1 MKTVIG
7 LGLAALMT
15 TAAPA
20 FANPGPRDASIDQRQ
35 HALVQRIEQG
45 RHSGELTPRE
55 YQRLVS
61 EAREVNR
68 VEHYFR
74 SDGWLSP
81 RERGDLHAR
90 LDRLERV
97 VYREKH
103 DGQRLS
109 QSHRERVS
117 QSHRAG
123 GSGFYNRGYPTDR
136 RY

>member
-7 LGLAALMT
+7 MGLAALPLFT
-15 TAAPA
+15 LLAAAPA

-35 HALVQRIEQG
+35 HTLVQRIEQG

-55 YQRLVS
+55 YHRLVA
-61 EAREVNR
+61 EAREINR

-74 SDGWLSP
+74 SDGRLTS

-90 LDRLERV
+90 LDRFERV

-103 DGQRLS
+103 D
-109 QSHRERVS
+109 RERVTEY
-117 QSHRAG
+117 RRDD

>member
-1 MKTVIG
+1 MKKIIGIG
-7 LGLAALMT
+7 LVALLSA
-15 TAAPA
+15 AAPA
-20 FANPGPRDASIDQRQ
+20 FANAASRDASIDQRQ
-35 HALVQRIEQG
+35 YALVQRIEQG

-55 YQRLVS
+55 YQRLVA
-61 EAREVNR
+61 EAREINR

-81 RERGDLHAR
+81 GERGDLHAR

-103 DGQRLS
+103 DGERL
-109 QSHRERVS
+109 
-117 QSHRAG
+117 G
-123 GSGFYNRGYPTDR
+123 GFYNRGYPTDR

>member
-1 MKTVIG
+1 MPH
-7 LGLAALMT
+7 
-15 TAAPA
+15 APA
-20 FANPGPRDASIDQRQ
+20 AIPAGKRQ

-55 YQRLVS
+55 YQRLVG
-61 EAREVNR
+61 EAREINR

-74 SDGWLSP
+74 SDGRLSP
-81 RERGDLHAR
+81 GERGDLHAR

-103 DGQRLS
+103 DGERL
-109 QSHRERVS
+109 
-117 QSHRAG
+117 
-123 GSGFYNRGYPTDR
+123 SGFYNRGYPTDR